1 MFIRVKVF
9 AESKRED
16 FKKVKDGV
24 FEAYVRPKAQFN
36 MANDRVVEMLMEYF
50 PGCRGVRLTS
60 GATRPTKRFEIIEP
74 SDTLFS

>member
-9 AESKRED
+9 PESKREE
-16 FKKVKDGV
+16 FKKIKEGA
-24 FEAYVRPKAQFN
+24 FEARVRPRAEFN

-50 PGCRGVRLTS
+50 PGCRGVRLIS
-60 GATRPTKRFEIIEP
+60 GATRPSKRFEIIEP